1 MGVFLGQLP
10 PAEIAR
16 LKAELAE
23 TLIAHF
29 CYPRFYDYR
38 TNSLRTRPVDRAKR
52 QEVWLYLSA
61 VDFTAWN
68 RIDLMSTDFQH
79 QIERLF
85 IHFVQRNRS
94 FFGEQG
100 RKRMSDIRMLIGTAA
115 LTVVQGLRGHLTGHH
130 QNNPPF
136 GSPRPVSSWSTT
148 NITRL
153 PEPGWEQLAQNTMLL
168 QQQLQEVRGE
178 IKPTAVAAPN
188 EVRSAAVAPRRVT
201 RVPTTPV
208 IPNPQPKA
216 ANGTNGVDHAATP
229 IAASQGNR
237 PIIVQPPASAN
248 LRSTSPLA
256 DTKSSPPV
264 NPSWNAQ
271 IATTPSPQTKV
282 EPAVSPVASSFAA
295 SVELP
300 TAPVVSVV
308 TPVNSTG
315 IPVPPTPVPEK
326 VQSPM
331 PVIASTPVQQG
342 ISAATTTA
350 APATVPNRRENSAV
364 MTGEEDV
371 AIFEEMRH
379 QLLVWLRVEAV
390 RSGLDISN
398 QGPTQLLDIL
408 RQQVKHDETRL
419 QVVSNLLNICYQVM
433 KTGKASP
440 YDYKQAL
447 MYHLMHTKR

>member
-38 TNSLRTRPVDRAKR
+38 TNSLRTRPVDRSKR

-61 VDFTAWN
+61 VDFTSWN

-100 RKRMSDIRMLIGTAA
+100 RKRMSDIRMLIGTSSLA
-115 LTVVQGLRGHLTGHH
+115 VVQGLRGHLTGHH

-136 GSPRPVSSWSTT
+136 GRPRPVSSWATT
-148 NITRL
+148 NITGR
-153 PEPGWEQLAQNTMLL
+153 PEPGWDQLAQNTVLV
-168 QQQLQEVRGE
+168 QQQLQEIRGE
-178 IKPTAVAAPN
+178 IKPAVVAVPN
-188 EVRSAAVAPRRVT
+188 EARALGETPRRAT
-201 RVPTTPV
+201 RVPATPV

-216 ANGTNGVDHAATP
+216 TNGIEHASVPVVTTH
-229 IAASQGNR
+229 GNQSV
-237 PIIVQPPASAN
+237 PTQPASSTSV
-248 LRSTSPLA
+248 RSTSPLP
-256 DTKSSPPV
+256 DTKSIPPL
-264 NPSWNAQ
+264 NPAWNAQ
-271 IATTPSPQTKV
+271 IAATPSPKV
-282 EPAVSPVASSFAA
+282 EPAVSPLVSSNMA

-300 TAPVVSVV
+300 TAPVVPVV
-308 TPVNSTG
+308 TPVK
-315 IPVPPTPVPEK
+315 PTASPILPLPVPEK
-326 VQSPM
+326 GYSAA
-331 PVIASTPVQQG
+331 PVPIAPPAQQG
-342 ISAATTTA
+342 MPMVATPS
-350 APATVPNRRENSAV
+350 APATMPNRRENAGV
-364 MTGEEDV
+364 MTGEEDIAV
-371 AIFEEMRH
+371 FEQMRH
-379 QLLVWLRVEAV
+379 QLLLWLRVEAV

-408 RQQVKHDETRL
+408 RQQEKRDETRL
-419 QVVSNLLNICYQVM
+419 QVVSTMLNLCNQVM
-433 KTGKASP
+433 KNGKASP

-447 MYHLMHTKR
+447 IFHLMHTKR